1 MKVRKLIE
9 KLKGFDLDQDIVFH
23 CSVSGEMGSVSVC
36 QDGDLEL
43 EFRDNIDPETGEDIE
58 DGPPQILV
66 LSIDG
71 EETYYN

>member
-1 MKVRKLIE
+1 MLVKELIE
-9 KLKGFDLDQDIVFH
+9 KLKGFNPEEEIRFH
-23 CSVSGEMGSVSVC
+23 CSIETGRSLSVC
-36 QDGDLEL
+36 QDGEMDLD
-43 EFRDNIDPETGEDIE
+43 FHDNVDPETGEDIL

>member
-1 MKVRKLIE
+1 MLVRELIE
-9 KLKGFDLDQDIVFH
+9 KLKGFDLEQDIVFH
-23 CSVSGEMGSVSVC
+23 CSISGEMGSVSVC

-43 EFRDNIDPETGEDIE
+43 EFRDNLDPETGEDIE
-58 DGPPQILV
+58 DGPLQILV

>member
-1 MKVRKLIE
+1 MLVKELIE
-9 KLKGFDLDQDIVFH
+9 QLSKFNPDQEIRFD
-23 CSVSGEMGSVSVC
+23 CSIETGRSLSVC
-36 QDGDLEL
+36 QDGEMDLD
-43 EFRDNIDPETGEDIE
+43 FHDNVDPETGEDIL

>member
-1 MKVRKLIE
+1 MKVKELIE
-9 KLKGFDLDQDIVFH
+9 KLKGFDLEQEINFH

-36 QDGDLEL
+36 QDGDFEL
-43 EFRDNIDPETGEDIE
+43 EFRDNIDPETGEDKV
-58 DGPPQILV
+58 DGPLQILV

>member
-1 MKVRKLIE
+1 MLVKELIE
-9 KLKGFDLDQDIVFH
+9 KLKGFDLEQDIVFH

-36 QDGDLEL
+36 MDGDLEL
-43 EFRDNIDPETGEDIE
+43 EFRDNVDPETGEDIE
-58 DGPPQILV
+58 DGPLQILV

>member
-1 MKVRKLIE
+1 MLVKELIE
-9 KLKGFDLDQDIVFH
+9 KLKGFDLEQDIVFH

-36 QDGDLEL
+36 MDGDLEL
-43 EFRDNIDPETGEDIE
+43 EFRDNIDPETGEDVV
-58 DGPPQILV
+58 DGPAQLLV

>member
-1 MKVRKLIE
+1 MLVKELIE
-9 KLKGFDLDQDIVFH
+9 KLKGFDLEQEISFH

-36 QDGDLEL
+36 MDGDLEL
-43 EFRDNIDPETGEDIE
+43 EFRDNLDPETGEDIE
-58 DGPPQILV
+58 DGPLQILV